1 MFLSYFNIGNIVSAQ
16 QRLSRRRSESPAPS
30 KLLQTP
36 ETSRRPS
43 NTSLENQPPE
53 EHCHD
58 IDDGIET
65 MTDQEDADQD
75 DSDPDIN
82 VED

>member
-1 MFLSYFNIGNIVSAQ
+1 MFLSVNIGNFVLAQ

-43 NTSLENQPPE
+43 NTSLENEPPE
-53 EHCHD
+53 ENCQD
-58 IDDGIET
+58 NDGIET
-65 MTDQEDADQD
+65 MTDQDDAEQD
-75 DSDPDIN
+75 DSDHDIN

>member
-16 QRLSRRRSESPAPS
+16 QRISRRRSESPAPS

-43 NTSLENQPPE
+43 NTSLENQTPE
-53 EHCHD
+53 EHSQD
-58 IDDGIET
+58 IDGT
-65 MTDQEDADQD
+65 MTDQEDQEDADLD